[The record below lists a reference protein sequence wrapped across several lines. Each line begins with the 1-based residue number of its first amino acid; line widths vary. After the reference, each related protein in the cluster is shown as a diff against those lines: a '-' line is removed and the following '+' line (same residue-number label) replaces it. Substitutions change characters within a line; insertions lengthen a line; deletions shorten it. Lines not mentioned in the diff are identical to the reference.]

1 MRKIK
6 GNINNVNGLDI
17 TFNLSV
23 ITFEEDNSV
32 ICYCPALD
40 VYGYGKTEAEARG
53 SMEKSLAI
61 YFDYTTKKNTIVA
74 DLRKLGWGI
83 RNKVNKKL
91 VPPTMTHMLETNRTF
106 RNVFENYNYKKTA
119 ITVNIPAFA

>member
-17 TFNLSV
+17 TFNLSL

-40 VYGYGKTEAEARG
+40 VYGYGLTEKEARS
-53 SMEKSLAI
+53 SMQTNLSI
-61 YFDYTTKKNTIVA
+61 YFEYTTKKDTIVQ
-74 DLRKLGWGI
+74 DLRKLGWSI
-83 RNKVNKKL
+83 KNKVNKKL

-106 RNVFENYNYKKTA
+106 RRVFENYNYKKTA
-119 ITVNIPAFA
+119 TTVNIPAIA